1 MNTRKKRLKLIGL
14 ILLLVAAMFL
24 FLWGFGIIP
33 LSVGPSMGVTI
44 IMLTI
49 FLPAIVGICL
59 FVAGAA
65 MKSE

>member
-1 MNTRKKRLKLIGL
+1 MSMKKKRLKLIGL
-14 ILLLVAAMFL
+14 ILLLVAVIFWFL
-24 FLWGFGIIP
+24 ESFRIIIVTMSSEGI
-33 LSVGPSMGVTI
+33 TI

-59 FVAGAA
+59 LVAGAA